1 MHIVFDSPHMLQSSP
16 NIWCMIETK
25 NLTKVYN
32 PKRTP
37 YTAINDVSLS
47 LEEGKSI
54 AMMGKSGSGKSTLMH
69 LLAGLDSPSSG
80 EIYIDGANLATM
92 SNRELNIFRNHSV
105 GFVFQAFYVMPYD
118 TVFENVAL
126 PLRIRKCSERDITS
140 RVTSMLEEVGLA
152 DKQHTDT
159 IDLSGGQKQRVSI
172 ARALVTNPKVVFAD
186 EPTGNLDSETGE
198 EIENLLFRMQREH
211 KATVIVVTHDA
222 DLAQKCD
229 EMIAL
234 KDGKLVDN
242 TDL

>member
-1 MHIVFDSPHMLQSSP
+1 
-16 NIWCMIETK
+16 
-25 NLTKVYN
+25 
-32 PKRTP
+32 
-37 YTAINDVSLS
+37 
-47 LEEGKSI
+47 
-54 AMMGKSGSGKSTLMH
+54 
-69 LLAGLDSPSSG
+69 
-80 EIYIDGANLATM
+80 
-92 SNRELNIFRNHSV
+92 
-105 GFVFQAFYVMPYD
+105 MPYD

-140 RVTSMLEEVGLA
+140 RVTNMLEEVGLA

-222 DLAQKCD
+222 DLAEKCD